1 MTGLDTLY
9 KAALWVAILGLA
21 AWGLGLAFVPE
32 QVHGLGNTEPMN
44 RPTGATLGAAL
55 VGLAIVLL
63 YMATDQTARLVQ
75 AAAIAVALLVLMRL
89 YLMFGNESVVINTA
103 TLGSAVIGAVV
114 AIIMY
119 LKTGAP
125 AATPKNK

>member
-1 MTGLDTLY
+1 MTVPDTLY
-9 KAALWVAILGLA
+9 RAALWVAIIGLA
-21 AWGLGLAFVPE
+21 AWGLGLAFLPDLVY
-32 QVHGLGNTEPMN
+32 GIGNTNPMN
-44 RPTGATLGAAL
+44 RATAATLGAAL
-55 VGLAIVLL
+55 VGLAIMLL

>member
-21 AWGLGLAFVPE
+21 AWGLGLAFFPG
-32 QVHGLGNTEPMN
+32 QVHGIGNTEPMN
-44 RPTGATLGAAL
+44 RATGGTLGAAM

-63 YMATDQTARLVQ
+63 YMAIDQTARLVQ

-89 YLMFGNESVVINTA
+89 YLMYGNETVLVNAA
-103 TLGSAVIGAVV
+103 TLGSVVIGAGV
-114 AIIMY
+114 AIIMFM
-119 LKTGAP
+119 KGGAP
-125 AATPKNK
+125 KER